1 MRNQARAFLLFYKR
15 IAFSALFFA
24 FLLSLL
30 TGSLSFAALGVSYFF
45 IMLVFHYV
53 MFEHLYKQQY
63 FFYYHLGLSR
73 KKLWILSV
81 AFSTIIAI
89 TFLIL

>member
-1 MRNQARAFLLFYKR
+1 MRNQAQAFLLFYKR

-81 AFSTIIAI
+81 GLNAIIAI
-89 TFLIL
+89 SCLLI